1 MPKSNSKSSKKSGQ
15 RNKRHESSLP
25 YPLPTSTTTFEN
37 PDTHVSHGKAVEKF
51 NRLYKPISELKREY
65 LEIIDEI
72 NKLYGEVRRYEPD
85 GAYHGDYTKMFK
97 AKKTIEERRK
107 YLAILEHQLKEL
119 IGDYEINSHYKDI
132 VKNEDAAVENMK
144 KLPYDSLKTI
154 FDFVGPNGFV
164 GPRGGKSRKQNKKRK
179 TKRRKTNKKY

>member
-15 RNKRHESSLP
+15 HNKRHESSLP

-37 PDTHVSHGKAVEKF
+37 PDTHVSHRKAVEKF

-65 LEIIDEI
+65 LEIMYEID
-72 NKLYGEVRRYEPD
+72 KLYDEVRRYEPN
-85 GAYHGDYTKMFK
+85 GAYHGDYTKMSQ
-97 AKKTIEERRK
+97 AKKTIEERIK
-107 YLAILEHQLKEL
+107 YLDILKHQLIEL
-119 IGDYEINSHYKDI
+119 MGDYEINSHYKDI

-154 FDFVGPNGFV
+154 FDFVGP
-164 GPRGGKSRKQNKKRK
+164 RGGKSRKQNKKRK